1 MKTFLPQKDPL
12 KSYKSSSKSLDLL
25 SEIASQLPKLL
36 LTGRVKKTFN
46 SIGPN
51 ALFTPKR
58 KL

>member
-12 KSYKSSSKSLDLL
+12 KLYKSSSKSLDLL

-36 LTGRVKKTFN
+36 LTGRVQKTIN

-51 ALFTPKR
+51 ALSVDKCY
-58 KL
+58 